1 MGGSA
6 FVKTT
11 ADKAG
16 KRRLGSEATAD
27 LLRSGTM
34 PQKVFPYPRPQ
45 DCGISPTADH
55 LRSVPQPPAAAC
67 EAGVLCFLPDQ
78 NSGAL

>member
-27 LLRSGTM
+27 NM
-34 PQKVFPYPRPQ
+34 
-45 DCGISPTADH
+45 
-55 LRSVPQPPAAAC
+55 AAAPC
-67 EAGVLCFLPDQ
+67 RPLPAGLRNKAMQCRVQNKYRVLGIAKHRVSARLG
-78 NSGAL
+78 SAH